1 MSLIKLANEQEE
13 LEELALLSETM
24 RTDDFERDVSK
35 ARRKGH
41 LLSAGGTALASGAGY
56 ALGARRKGSK
66 VPRYL
71 GAIIGGG
78 SAALGANRAGNYAD
92 FLAENVVDEN
102 EVDQHY
108 YNEAIRGGTP
118 YDQIPMEDDYLDF
131 IKRDAE
137 KKAIRNAGIGGALG
151 GITMG
156 ALPNTKK
163 LRALNAG
170 VGAGLGV
177 SGGLL
182 GALPHLNQKP
192 QELYQDV
199 QEERKSDYD
208 ELA

>member
-1 MSLIKLANEQEE
+1 MSLIKIASEQEE
-13 LEELALLSETM
+13 LKELALLSETM
-24 RTDDFERDVSK
+24 RTDDFEDEVGK

-41 LLSAGGTALASGAGY
+41 LLGTAGTALASGAGY
-56 ALGARRKGSK
+56 ALGARHKGTK

-118 YDQIPMEDDYLDF
+118 YDQIPMEDDYLAF
-131 IKRDAE
+131 IKEDAE
-137 KKAIRNAGIGGALG
+137 KKAIRNAGVGGALG

-208 ELA
+208 ELS